1 MALPKVQTKLGHYE
15 PFYEPSLGVSQIT
28 GLRYHANC
36 SWARN
41 TSESMQHLLHAIHA
55 IAWNTQNGLFW
66 FETVCHTV
74 KNRYYTAACV
84 HLYYIRGLLHA
95 LHVINI

>member
-1 MALPKVQTKLGHYE
+1 MICIYI
-15 PFYEPSLGVSQIT
+15 Y
-28 GLRYHANC
+28 ANF

-55 IAWNTQNGLFW
+55 IAWKTQNGLFG

-95 LHVINI
+95 LHVITRLHTQKAHSSRGV